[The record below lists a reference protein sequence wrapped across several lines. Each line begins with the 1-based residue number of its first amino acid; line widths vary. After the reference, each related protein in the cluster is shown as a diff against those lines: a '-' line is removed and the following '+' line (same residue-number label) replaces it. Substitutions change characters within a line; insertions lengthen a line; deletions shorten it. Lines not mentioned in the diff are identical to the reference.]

1 MYSTGAGPN
10 STSGSTAAVRASE
23 AKTAFPPKLSMRS
36 ATRRRMSSPSETVT
50 STITPIPPHTASLR
64 RRGGVPCRG
73 KRRPS
78 RLAARAR
85 AGGGTTGL
93 APGPIAGSR
102 EPAGS
107 GRPHLGVLLASPGLR
122 RPSVSSRA
130 ALRAREWATSGFVI
144 TFTHSDKRAPR
155 IWLGLARNDHAAA
168 HVPSQRDGT
177 LLTFGRRAQPSC
189 PSVGSKPPHD
199 AHIRAPSKPAPV
211 ITFAYNPSPRAASPG
226 IQAVAPSFRRHAA
239 PPHRAG
245 PDEGTPCIT
254 ARTGCAW
261 PLSMSRWIS
270 PALR

>member
-1 MYSTGAGPN
+1 HGPAPRPPLLLPHPPGPPPPAAPPPTPPTPPPPPPPRPPRRPRAPPPPARPAPPATARAPRARGPGPPPRPATPAPPPRHPPPHVIAQRDSDQHDHADSPSHRLASPPGRRTLSRKAATVAAGRK
-10 STSGSTAAVRASE
+10 S
-23 AKTAFPPKLSMRS
+23 
-36 ATRRRMSSPSETVT
+36 TRRRG
-50 STITPIPPHTASLR
+50 HD
-64 RRGGVPCRG
+64 G
-73 KRRPS
+73 
-78 RLAARAR
+78 AR
-85 AGGGTTGL
+85 AGPHRGQ
-93 APGPIAGSR
+93 SR
-102 EPAGS
+102 ACRQRPPTS
-107 GRPHLGVLLASPGLR
+107 GRSPGLR
-122 RPSVSSRA
+122 R
-130 ALRAREWATSGFVI
+130 
-144 TFTHSDKRAPR
+144 
-155 IWLGLARNDHAAA
+155 
-168 HVPSQRDGT
+168 
-177 LLTFGRRAQPSC
+177 